1 MRNLG
6 HIMEGNFR
14 RVEDKME
21 RLQTDMRKE
30 MQEATV
36 RNSKE
41 MLQRVENL
49 EENIKSVQNLLQQ
62 LIDKNVF

>member
-6 HIMEGNFR
+6 HIMEANFR
-14 RVEDKME
+14 RVEDKIE

-49 EENIKSVQNLLQQ
+49 EENVKSVQNLLQQ

>member
-6 HIMEGNFR
+6 HIMEANFR